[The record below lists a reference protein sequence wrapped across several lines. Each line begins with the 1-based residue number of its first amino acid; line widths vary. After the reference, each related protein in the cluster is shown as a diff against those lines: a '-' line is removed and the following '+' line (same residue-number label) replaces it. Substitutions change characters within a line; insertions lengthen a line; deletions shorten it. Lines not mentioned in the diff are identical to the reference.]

1 MVPDDHATLAALIRG
16 VDATAREHER
26 EWGSDRLFDLIDD
39 DLRAKFY
46 RQQAKWSAAV
56 NEAYETSEGRP
67 LTRDQLD
74 QITQLSEGLRRGWA
88 AMASQASEK
97 GARAIRPEIWEM
109 VLADGSKAALV
120 RSMAEASV
128 LDVVPGR
135 YVSIWTLDEIVNVIT
150 INLPASIAEA
160 KTVWPKAVILKG
172 PKWNP
177 GGDEIP
183 FGDVESVAAEG
194 VEGGAEDPAEA
205 FGKIN
210 IAPVVVKSRGP
221 IDLEAEF
228 G

>member
-1 MVPDDHATLAALIRG
+1 MNTEDHATLAAIIRG

-39 DLRAKFY
+39 ELRAKFY
-46 RQQAKWSAAV
+46 RQQAKWSAAI
-56 NEAYETSEGRP
+56 EAAYETGACP
-67 LTRDQLD
+67 LTPAELETVQ
-74 QITQLSEGLRRGWA
+74 TLSEGLRRGWA
-88 AMASQASEK
+88 AMAEQAAEN

-109 VLADGSKAALV
+109 TLADGSKAALV
-120 RSMAEASV
+120 RSSAEASV
-128 LDVVPGR
+128 IDCVPER
-135 YVSIWTLDEIVNVIT
+135 YVSIWTLDEIVNVIA

-160 KTVWPKAVILKG
+160 KTAWPKTVILKG

-177 GGDEIP
+177 QGDEIP
-183 FGDVESVAAEG
+183 FGSDDGQVE
-194 VEGGAEDPAEA
+194 DNAEA

-210 IAPVVVKSRGP
+210 IAPVVVTPRGP